1 MKEYLTLCLT
11 SMSQDGRAVGRIERQ
26 QPYQGMAVFVENAL
40 AGQTVKAEILSKKK
54 NFIVARTVEVLEQS
68 PFAAKGICMH
78 RQECGGCSWQN
89 LKYERQVFEKENL
102 IKNVLRRVGKI
113 ENFETC
119 FHPLITPSAVQ
130 EGTLFYRTKME
141 FAFSLQNKR
150 LKLGLRKK
158 NSHDIVEV
166 TDCRLQNP
174 HAMKILALLRTVLKS
189 FQHEFYRYAVLRYFQ
204 DKWTV
209 ELITYP
215 FSKSNGHNEKQ
226 SILACYE
233 ALKHTVSGMV
243 HSVRTSKTD
252 VAYGENIVC
261 EYGDPLLFEKL
272 AMPKHTANFKL
283 GNSAFFQVN
292 TAMAEQLYR
301 VIYNFAALVL
311 PKNSAHIWDCY
322 CGVGAIALSLAPL
335 AVENKKEF
343 TLDYMNGI
351 SVASPEKSYKK
362 PFVLGVEAVQKAILL
377 AKENALLN
385 QCAFAKFECS
395 AGKELHKFFTR
406 FSLPNL
412 IILDPPRAGVEDE
425 ALNAILEY
433 CPQFLILVSCNP
445 ATLARDLAKLAE
457 TYSVKAIQGVDLFP
471 HTPHVETVVLLEK
484 IYK

>member
-1 MKEYLTLCLT
+1 
-11 SMSQDGRAVGRIERQ
+11 
-26 QPYQGMAVFVENAL
+26 
-40 AGQTVKAEILSKKK
+40 
-54 NFIVARTVEVLEQS
+54 
-68 PFAAKGICMH
+68 
-78 RQECGGCSWQN
+78 
-89 LKYERQVFEKENL
+89 
-102 IKNVLRRVGKI
+102 
-113 ENFETC
+113 
-119 FHPLITPSAVQ
+119 AVQ
-130 EGTLFYRTKME
+130 EGTLFYRNKME

>member
-54 NFIVARTVEVLEQS
+54 NFIIARTVEVLEQS

-130 EGTLFYRTKME
+130 ADTLFYRNKME

-166 TDCRLQNP
+166 TECRLQNP

-226 SILACYE
+226 SVLACYE
-233 ALKHTVSGMV
+233 VLKHTVSGMV

-261 EYGDPLLFEKL
+261 EYG
-272 AMPKHTANFKL
+272 
-283 GNSAFFQVN
+283 
-292 TAMAEQLYR
+292 
-301 VIYNFAALVL
+301 
-311 PKNSAHIWDCY
+311 
-322 CGVGAIALSLAPL
+322 
-335 AVENKKEF
+335 EF
-343 TLDYMNGI
+343 
-351 SVASPEKSYKK
+351 V
-362 PFVLGVEAVQKAILL
+362 
-377 AKENALLN
+377 
-385 QCAFAKFECS
+385 CA
-395 AGKELHKFFTR
+395 
-406 FSLPNL
+406 
-412 IILDPPRAGVEDE
+412 
-425 ALNAILEY
+425 
-433 CPQFLILVSCNP
+433 
-445 ATLARDLAKLAE
+445 
-457 TYSVKAIQGVDLFP
+457 
-471 HTPHVETVVLLEK
+471 
-484 IYK
+484 

>member
-1 MKEYLTLCLT
+1 MNEYLTVCLT

-40 AGQTVKAEILSKKK
+40 AGQTVKAEILSEKK
-54 NFIVARTVEVLEQS
+54 NFITARTVEVIEQS
-68 PFAAKGICMH
+68 PFAADGICIH
-78 RQECGGCSWQN
+78 RQECGGCSWQA
-89 LKYERQVFEKENL
+89 LRYERQVFEKENL
-102 IKNVLRRVGKI
+102 LKNVLRRVGKI
-113 ENFETC
+113 DDFEAC

-130 EGTLFYRTKME
+130 ADTLFYRNKME
-141 FAFSLQNKR
+141 FAFSLQNNR

-166 TDCRLQNP
+166 TECKLQNP

-215 FSKSNGHNEKQ
+215 FSKNNEHDEKQ
-226 SILACYE
+226 SVLACYE

-261 EYGDPLLFEKL
+261 EYGDSLLFEKL
-272 AMPKHTANFKL
+272 AMPKHTVNFKL

-311 PKNSAHIWDCY
+311 PKNNAHIWDCY

-343 TLDYMNGI
+343 TLGYMNGI
-351 SVASPEKSYKK
+351 SIAFPENSYKK
-362 PFVLGVEAVQKAILL
+362 PFVLGVEAVQKAIAL
-377 AKENALLN
+377 AKENARLN

-395 AGKELHKFFTR
+395 AGKELHKYFAR

-425 ALNAILEY
+425 ALNAIFEY

-445 ATLARDLAKLAE
+445 ATLARDLAKLAGK
-457 TYSVKAIQGVDLFP
+457 YSVKAIQGIDLFP

-484 IYK
+484 LYK